1 MYDKTFT
8 TVLDRRELLRVKLKN
23 LAQEAALIRRE
34 ENKILW
40 VKSAGKTFHAARQAL
55 FDTPPPEGVHDRDL
69 RTLRGLRRAMTRKVG
84 DYGLYL
90 DLHNHR
96 VKHVRH
102 HARMA
107 HLAYGAIRGRTL
119 EQMEGGNTLSHD
131 QKTEVLRL
139 YKKYG
144 AKNAVVPEWM
154 VPATLEPARGVL
166 RGVAIEI

>member
-1 MYDKTFT
+1 MYDKTFSHII
-8 TVLDRRELLRVKLKN
+8 DRRELLRVKLKN

-40 VKSAGKTFHAARQAL
+40 VKSAGNAL
-55 FDTPPPEGVHDRDL
+55 WTAVEGGELDPRV
-69 RTLRGLRRAMTRKVG
+69 LRGLRRAMTRKVG

-96 VKHVRH
+96 VKHVRN
-102 HARMA
+102 HARLA

-119 EQMEGGNTLSHD
+119 EQMEDVVHTTPLTEH
-131 QKTEVLRL
+131 QKAEVRRL
-139 YKKYG
+139 FKKYG
-144 AKNAVVPEWM
+144 ARDAA
-154 VPATLEPARGVL
+154 VPAWMESAPAIVLEVRHGVL

>member
-8 TVLDRRELLRVKLKN
+8 AVLDRRELLRVKLKN

-40 VKSAGKTFHAARQAL
+40 NKGACREFSAAVEIAFLRNA
-55 FDTPPPEGVHDRDL
+55 GVLQDSDL
-69 RTLRGLRRAMTRKVG
+69 RTLRGLRRAMRRKVG

-90 DLHNHR
+90 DLHAHR
-96 VKHVRH
+96 TKHVRH

-119 EQMEGGNTLSHD
+119 EQMEGVGSVPLTDH
-131 QKTEVLRL
+131 QKAEVQRL

-144 AKNAVVPEWM
+144 PAGVAPPEWM
-154 VPATLEPARGVL
+154 RVVTTEKAAVPA
-166 RGVAIEI
+166 